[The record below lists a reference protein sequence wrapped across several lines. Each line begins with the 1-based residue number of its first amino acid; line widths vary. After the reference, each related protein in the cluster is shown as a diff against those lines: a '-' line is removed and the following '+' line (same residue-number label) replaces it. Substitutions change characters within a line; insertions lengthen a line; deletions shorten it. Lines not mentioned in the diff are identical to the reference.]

1 MNKRYGSVNNW
12 LIDLPSGSILH
23 LITGERKRLG
33 EYQLKL
39 LHILMQEAGRI
50 FTREELTN
58 LVWER
63 RVIGNNSLPNAIHA
77 LRAALED
84 NGKTQKIIR
93 TIPRKGYLLEAEYC
107 CFVEREET
115 EVSDPETDDAGQL
128 PELTE
133 NQNPVAL
140 NEPEVVEP
148 VIYDAIPATALS
160 VSAPAM
166 SRTQRWIV
174 LALLLLLSSFLSM
187 ILASR
192 LTPHRPGNTLAAQ
205 EIQANVYSNIK
216 LYAFDNAVNP
226 TWEEDHLYGK
236 LKGTFYT
243 LNQLLKSQSVT
254 MDVYF
259 LSENQTLN
267 YTFSLHSRCDEKQLV
282 MTIYHWRIDAQKLNN
297 LILRETRR
305 KLDEM
310 ATCKD
315 N

>member
-23 LITGERKRLG
+23 LVTGERKRLG

-77 LRAALED
+77 LRVALED
-84 NGKTQKIIR
+84 DGKTQKIIR

-115 EVSDPETDDAGQL
+115 EVSDPEAVDASPL
-128 PELTE
+128 FELTE
-133 NQNPVAL
+133 SSEPVAS
-140 NEPEVVEP
+140 NASEVVEP
-148 VIYDAIPATALS
+148 VIYEELPSTAPSLR
-160 VSAPAM
+160 APVM
-166 SRTQRWIV
+166 SRSQRWIA
-174 LALLLLLSSFLSM
+174 LALLLLLSCFLSI
-187 ILASR
+187 ILVSR
-192 LTPHRPGNTLAAQ
+192 LTQHRPENTLAAQ

-216 LYAFDNAVNP
+216 LYAFDSALNP

-236 LKGTFYT
+236 LKGTLYT
-243 LNQLLKSQSVT
+243 LNLLLKSQSVT

-259 LSENQTLN
+259 LSNNQTLN

-282 MTIYHWRIDAQKLNN
+282 MTLYHWRIDAQKLNN

-305 KLDEM
+305 KLSEM

-315 N
+315 S

>member
-23 LITGERKRLG
+23 LVTGERKRLG

-84 NGKTQKIIR
+84 DGKNQKIIR
-93 TIPRKGYLLEAEYC
+93 TIPRKGYSLEAEYC
-107 CFVEREET
+107 SFVEKEET
-115 EVSDPETDDAGQL
+115 EASDPEADDASPP

-133 NQNPVAL
+133 SLVPITPNG
-140 NEPEVVEP
+140 PEVVRP
-148 VIYDAIPATALS
+148 LIYDATPAP
-160 VSAPAM
+160 VPSAPAPVI
-166 SRTQRWIV
+166 SRAQRWIV

-192 LTPHRPGNTLAAQ
+192 LMLHHPGNTLAAQ
-205 EIQANVYSNIK
+205 EIQANTYSNIK
-216 LYAFDNAVNP
+216 LYALDNEVNP
-226 TWEEDHLYGK
+226 TREEDHLYGK
-236 LKGTFYT
+236 LKGTLYP
-243 LNQLLKSQSVT
+243 LNQMMKSQTVM
-254 MDVYF
+254 MDIYF
-259 LSENQTLN
+259 FSENQTLN
-267 YTFSLHSRCDEKQLV
+267 YTFSLRSRCDEKQLV
-282 MTIYHWRIDAQKLNN
+282 MTIYHWRSDAQKLNN

-305 KLDEM
+305 KLGEM

>member
-23 LITGERKRLG
+23 LVTGERKRLG

-84 NGKTQKIIR
+84 DGKTQKIIR
-93 TIPRKGYLLEAEYC
+93 TIPRKGYSLEAEYC
-107 CFVEREET
+107 CFVEKEET
-115 EVSDPETDDAGQL
+115 EVSDPEADVASPL
-128 PELTE
+128 PGLTE
-133 NQNPVAL
+133 SPDPIAPD
-140 NEPEVVEP
+140 EPEVIEP
-148 VIYDAIPATALS
+148 LIYDAIPAPAPL
-160 VSAPAM
+160 APAPVI

-174 LALLLLLSSFLSM
+174 LGLLLLLSSFLSM
-187 ILASR
+187 ILASK
-192 LTPHRPGNTLAAQ
+192 LMLHHTGNTLTAE
-205 EIQANVYSNIK
+205 EIQANVYSNIR
-216 LYAFDNAVNP
+216 LYALDNEVNP
-226 TWEEDHLYGK
+226 TREEDQLYGK
-236 LKGTFYT
+236 LKGTLYA
-243 LNQLLKSQSVT
+243 LNQMLKSQSVT

-282 MTIYHWRIDAQKLNN
+282 MTLYHWRIDAQKLNN

-305 KLDEM
+305 KLGEM

-315 N
+315 S